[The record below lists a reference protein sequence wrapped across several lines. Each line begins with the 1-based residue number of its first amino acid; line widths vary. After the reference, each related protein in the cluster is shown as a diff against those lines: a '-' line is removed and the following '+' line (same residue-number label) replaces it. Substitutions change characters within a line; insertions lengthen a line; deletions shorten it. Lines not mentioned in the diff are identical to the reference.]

1 VTTTAMR
8 VARHRRGLWAGL
20 AISASVH
27 VAVLTG
33 VYVPGV
39 GPTEDDGRDAATRVD
54 DFDAL
59 ELVTLREP
67 APVDLTSVRPSD
79 ATNSAGSASAPT
91 PEAPGRPSLSE
102 MLAHLSPASVA
113 ATTPETGRPVVTF
126 RDLEPVA
133 QTDAMLAVL
142 ALGGGLQNGE
152 EDEGGGWSA
161 LLGGIAAAL
170 SGGGQCPTPGGVG
183 PMILR

>member
-1 VTTTAMR
+1 MTDKAIR
-8 VARHRRGLWAGL
+8 IARQRRALWTGM

-27 VAVLTG
+27 VAALTV

-39 GPTEDDGRDAATRVD
+39 GPTEDDGRDAQTWVNEFEAV
-54 DFDAL
+54 
-59 ELVTLREP
+59 ELVAIADPTP
-67 APVDLTSVRPSD
+67 ADPTSIRPTDANSASGSAPRPSVE
-79 ATNSAGSASAPT
+79 ATS
-91 PEAPGRPSLSE
+91 RPSLSE
-102 MLAHLSPASVA
+102 MLTDLSPASVA
-113 ATTPETGRPVVTF
+113 AMVPETGRPVVTF

-133 QTDAMLAVL
+133 QTEAMFA
-142 ALGGGLQNGE
+142 AFAYGGGLQDGE

-161 LLGGIAAAL
+161 FFGGIAAAL

>member
-1 VTTTAMR
+1 MTTKAMR
-8 VARHRRGLWAGL
+8 LARQRRALWAGM

-27 VAVLTG
+27 VAVLTV

-39 GPTEDDGRDAATRVD
+39 GPTEDDGRDARTWIDEFEAV
-54 DFDAL
+54 
-59 ELVTLREP
+59 ELVAISDL
-67 APVDLTSVRPSD
+67 APSDPTSVRPTD
-79 ATNSAGSASAPT
+79 ANSSSGAAPT
-91 PEAPGRPSLSE
+91 PSVEATSRPSLSE
-102 MLAHLSPASVA
+102 MLADLSPASVA
-113 ATTPETGRPVVTF
+113 ATVPETGRPVVTF

-133 QTDAMLAVL
+133 QTEAMFA
-142 ALGGGLQNGE
+142 AFAYGGGLRDGE

-161 LLGGIAAAL
+161 FLGGIAAAL